1 MNEATPVNAPTASRF
16 QVERPFRRVPEQQ
29 RWTATF
35 EHFPRSHTNMK
46 SKLVGVLW
54 VLVMLASGCATSHT
68 APEYKVLQGSR
79 PSAIEKELNELGSQ
93 GWVVVSSTSPAPH
106 GENTAMIVIILK
118 RDKK

>member
-1 MNEATPVNAPTASRF
+1 
-16 QVERPFRRVPEQQ
+16 
-29 RWTATF
+29 
-35 EHFPRSHTNMK
+35 MK
-46 SKLVGVLW
+46 SKLVVVLW
-54 VLVMLASGCATSHT
+54 VLVMLVSGCATSHT